1 MNDDDIRSVVREVIA
16 RQISAGATVPPGA
29 AVIGSGPAPALHGE
43 PRHAS
48 HGLLTLERGGDI
60 DGNCLIEP
68 AVRCTHCGYCQSYG
82 H

>member
-1 MNDDDIRSVVREVIA
+1 MTDEDVRAVVRDAIA
-16 RQISAGATVPPGA
+16 RQLTAGAKMQPSASEAGSD
-29 AVIGSGPAPALHGE
+29 AVSALQAE

-48 HGLLTLERGGDI
+48 HGLLTLERGGDL

-68 AVRCTHCGYCQSYG
+68 AVRCTHCGYCQSFG